1 MGIGS
6 RFNDLH
12 PLKIHGVLGQ
22 LFDKRLA
29 HRMMAVPLAVE
40 NAADLRLIGIQRMGE
55 EGLRHALRMR
65 GGIAVRLK
73 NRLGERGGGRFMI
86 ARQAAAPIRSF
97 LAPHRNYK

>member
-1 MGIGS
+1 MGIGA
-6 RFNDLH
+6 RLNDLH

-29 HRMMAVPLAVE
+29 HRVMAVPLAVE

-55 EGLRHALRMR
+55 ERLRHAFRVR

-73 NRLGERGGGRFMI
+73 NRLVS
-86 ARQAAAPIRSF
+86 AAAAG
-97 LAPHRNYK
+97 L